1 MKTLEIT
8 GSLRNGIGKKACKAL
23 RKSEVIPCV
32 IYGGEE
38 NIHAQISIDNLRNLI
53 YTPEIFLV
61 KLTIEDKTY
70 TVVLKDIQFHPVS
83 DAILHIDFLQVYEE
97 KPIVM
102 AVPVV
107 LQGLA
112 EGVKAGGKL
121 SLEMRKINVK
131 GLYNNIP
138 ERLYINV
145 ESLGL
150 GKTIQIGQLSFDNL
164 EIMDAKA
171 NVVCGVKLTRAA
183 RGAAAAA
190 AGK

>member
-1 MKTLEIT
+1 MKTLEIA
-8 GSLRNGIGKKACKAL
+8 GILREGIGKKACKAL
-23 RKSEVIPCV
+23 RKSNVTPCV
-32 IYGGEE
+32 IYGGEG
-38 NIHAQISIDNLRNLI
+38 NIHAQIPTDALRNLVFTPNI
-53 YTPEIFLV
+53 YLV
-61 KLTIEDKTY
+61 HLTIDGKLY
-70 TVVLKDIQFHPVS
+70 PVIMKDVQFHPVS
-83 DAILHIDFLQVYEE
+83 DAILHIDFLQVHEDR
-97 KPIVM
+97 PIVM
-102 AVPVV
+102 GVPVV

-183 RGAAAAA
+183 RGAAAAE
-190 AGK
+190 K

>member
-8 GSLRNGIGKKACKAL
+8 GTLREGTGKKVCKAL
-23 RKSEVIPCV
+23 RKSEVVPCV
-32 IYGGEE
+32 VYGGGE
-38 NIHAQISIDNLRNLI
+38 NIHAQISLDNLRKLV
-53 YTPEIFLV
+53 YTPDIFLV
-61 KLTIEDKTY
+61 NLTIDSKTY
-70 TVVLKDIQFHPVS
+70 PVIMKDIQFHPVS
-83 DAILHIDFLQVYEE
+83 DAILHIDFLQVHED

-121 SLEMRKINVK
+121 SLEMRKIHVK
-131 GLYNNIP
+131 GLYKNIP

-145 ESLGL
+145 ENLGL

-164 EIMDAKA
+164 EITDAKA

-183 RGAAAAA
+183 RGAAANAD
-190 AGK
+190 K